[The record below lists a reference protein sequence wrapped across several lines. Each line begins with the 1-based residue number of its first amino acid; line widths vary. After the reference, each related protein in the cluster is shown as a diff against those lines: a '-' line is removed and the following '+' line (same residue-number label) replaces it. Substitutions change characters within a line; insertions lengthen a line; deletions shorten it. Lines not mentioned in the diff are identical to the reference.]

1 MKDYQSLS
9 HTEWDCKY
17 HVVYIPKR
25 WKQRLYGALR
35 HELGK
40 IFHEFANQKGCQNGT
55 VAKILMSSPFV
66 LLKGLIFQRLCSPDA
81 SRLGDAQNKIILPDL
96 SVAPASLQC
105 L

>member
-55 VAKILMSSPFV
+55 VAKIW
-66 LLKGLIFQRLCSPDA
+66 RW
-81 SRLGDAQNKIILPDL
+81 
-96 SVAPASLQC
+96 
-105 L
+105 